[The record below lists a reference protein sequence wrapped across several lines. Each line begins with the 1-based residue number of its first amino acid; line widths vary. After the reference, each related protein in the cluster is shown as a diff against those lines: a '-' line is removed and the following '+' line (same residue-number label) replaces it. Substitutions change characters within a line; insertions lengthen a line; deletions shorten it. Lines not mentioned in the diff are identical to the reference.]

1 MNLEAQLLEE
11 IKVAQE
17 KLDKVRGVSP
27 KLQALESLLQDCYS
41 TCEEFGMVDLFTS
54 LLGNFT
60 GTVQTQTTIT
70 APQVNP
76 TPTANTAL
84 TDKEVKAIRAE
95 LKEFLEYEGQRLND
109 KTAKELLIKK
119 LEDLNRTDL
128 LTTVN
133 LDDKENFLVEAKK
146 LIAPIS
152 TPNVINDATVEEIK
166 TTLTPTQE
174 EVNPSVNDAVVEEI
188 NKPSAVV
195 VNDGVK
201 TLTPNLA
208 VEETKEEEE
217 VKEEGLNSESVLKSA
232 LVQNTLNGYYG
243 TVEQDGVIT
252 NVANKECAC
261 IRYPN
266 TTELTPLVNLKLISP
281 AVFTPTI
288 TPVIEEIKEEEIK
301 DMTPQDKAM
310 WDAMLEIFDSAEEL
324 SAMATDP
331 ETIANFNLANGTNL
345 NALPIADLYE
355 YTTGNTRIS

>member
-1 MNLEAQLLEE
+1 MVLTIMNLEAQLLEE

-146 LIAPIS
+146 LIALIS

-174 EVNPSVNDAVVEEI
+174 EVNPSVND
-188 NKPSAVV
+188 
-195 VNDGVK
+195 GVK
-201 TLTPNLA
+201 TLTPA
-208 VEETKEEEE
+208 TTPTEEVKEE
-217 VKEEGLNSESVLKSA
+217 VKEEGLNPRDAVKSA
-232 LVQNTLNGYYG
+232 LVQNVLNGYYG
-243 TVEQDGVIT
+243 TVEQDGVIA
-252 NVANKECAC
+252 NVQNEECAC
-261 IRYPN
+261 VRYPN
-266 TTELTPLVNLKLISP
+266 TTELTPLINLKLISP
-281 AVFTPTI
+281 AIINPTPLN
-288 TPVIEEIKEEEIK
+288 TPVEEIKEEVSTEEEEEIK
-301 DMTPQDKAM
+301 DMTPQERMM
-310 WDAMLEIFDSAEEL
+310 WDALLSADFTPEEL
-324 SAMATDP
+324 TALSTDK
-331 ETIANFNLANGTNL
+331 ETVDGYNSTNGTNL
-345 NALPIADLYE
+345 TSLPIAELYE
-355 YTTGNTRIS
+355 YTMGVGRIE